1 MLVNI
6 KNPSLI
12 AFTFLNPPIL
22 DLSKEGIHLYLRFDF
37 FALIGNSTHNLKSPD
52 FNLRDKIEEKLNKH
66 DIEFRRGLSGG
77 GSQIRQPYIEKYVK
91 NFNIKI
97 NGVYKAPDPLD
108 YPEADHCHHFGWY
121 IGNYPELGES
131 KINYITEIL
140 NEN

>member
-1 MLVNI
+1 MLI
-6 KNPSLI
+6 SRLSTSLKKKV
-12 AFTFLNPPIL
+12 FLIRL
-22 DLSKEGIHLYLRFDF
+22 LSFYVFVHYFQLY
-37 FALIGNSTHNLKSPD
+37 
-52 FNLRDKIEEKLNKH
+52 EQKH
-66 DIEFRRGLSGG
+66 IRYPF
-77 GSQIRQPYIEKYVK
+77 RQPYIEKYVK

-140 NEN
+140 NEE